1 MQMLNQA
8 QPSNLDS
15 FSYPIL
21 TCRLVASSTT
31 KKNLL
36 KTIYLQMHIYL
47 QINFLWIKV
56 KMLTVK

>member
-31 KKNLL
+31 KKTLL
-36 KTIYLQMHIYL
+36 KTIYLQMHISMTTKEYL
-47 QINFLWIKV
+47 VL
-56 KMLTVK
+56 